1 MSSIQIYEAN
11 RSTRNEAEAGA
22 LILKHAR
29 ARLLDAAASVDI
41 NQVDTADIQ
50 AGIVLLNLSL
60 DVFPEQEPKIRG

>member
-29 ARLLDAAASVDI
+29 AHLLDAAASVDI